1 MGGPYAKAGSPLLV
15 SGGDGG
21 ALNSP
26 GGATVGSDGQQ
37 MVFHSDSVAGDSGL
51 RQMWTA
57 GITVGGGV
65 VGIS

>member
-1 MGGPYAKAGSPLLV
+1 M

-26 GGATVGSDGQQ
+26 GSATVGPAGAQ
-37 MVFHSDSVAGDSGL
+37 MVFHADSVAGDPSL

-57 GITVGGGV
+57 GISVSGGV
-65 VGIS
+65 VSIS